1 MSKRTRTIAEL
12 VKRMNLS
19 ELVQVAQGIDERV
32 HRGLGREVLVEV
44 ILAGQAPEL
53 PERAVDKVR
62 LRIMGFILDNW
73 DQVKPL
79 VQCPARTGNPRACF
93 QCTDVQAILC
103 FDENKK
109 VIEEAAKKDE

>member
-1 MSKRTRTIAEL
+1 MSKRAKTLSDL
-12 VKRMNLS
+12 VNRMNVS
-19 ELVQVAQGIDERV
+19 ELVQVAQGIDGRV

-44 ILAGQAPEL
+44 ILAGQAPVL
-53 PERAVDKVR
+53 PDRSVDKVR

-79 VQCPARTGNPRACF
+79 VQCPARTGDPRACF

-103 FDENKK
+103 FDDNRK
-109 VIEEAAKKDE
+109 VMEASKKDE